1 MRSLAL
7 FLTIVF
13 ALTAAPQA
21 QRRPAASA
29 RKETRTYRG
38 LLTALED
45 DELTIELSDKRALIL
60 KRDKSTNFNKPG
72 IKPGDTVSVE
82 ITDDEKGY
90 LYALN
95 VTLEKAGE
103 MPDMER
109 RGPRRMPTNPDNEPG
124 VAPAVAPRA
133 TTVNSGENVDPDGG
147 GPPKLKRG
155 VPAPRK
161 QTSTTADEPP
171 PITREEAA
179 RISRFPSGEVA
190 SSAGDEAPV
199 QRGNYVRTRGDGEVP
214 FIERARETAYTF
226 VETLPNYTVKQVTTR
241 YQNERAID
249 NLTCDLIVENG
260 KERYQNLMR
269 NGKLMKEKAEE
280 SGSWSSGEFASTL
293 QDIFSSSTNATFK
306 PKGSTTIFQRSAML
320 FDFTVEQPNSHWTI
334 RTQQEQYLPAYQ
346 GTLWIDKETARILRI
361 EMQARKI
368 PSAFPLDRVES
379 AVDYNFVKIGT
390 ASVLLPVHAD
400 VLSCE
405 RGSRQCSHNAIDFR
419 NYKKFG
425 AESNVTFTP

>member
-7 FLTIVF
+7 CLTMIL

-21 QRRPAASA
+21 QRKSSPSK
-29 RKETRTYRG
+29 KETRTYRG
-38 LLTALED
+38 LLTAINDE
-45 DELTIELSDKRALIL
+45 ELTIELSDKRALIL
-60 KRDKSTNFNKPG
+60 KRDASTKFSKPG
-72 IKPGDTVSVE
+72 TKPGDTVSVE

-95 VTLEKAGE
+95 VTLEKEGQLSE
-103 MPDMER
+103 PER
-109 RGPRRMPTNPDNEPG
+109 RGGGRMPSNPDEPG
-124 VAPAVAPRA
+124 VAPDVMPRA
-133 TTVNSGENVDPDGG
+133 TTVTSGEQIDPDGG
-147 GPPKLKRG
+147 GPPRLKRG
-155 VPAPRK
+155 
-161 QTSTTADEPP
+161 QPP
-171 PITREEAA
+171 PKRPIATPVEEPAA
-179 RISRFPSGEVA
+179 APVSRFPAGEIA
-190 SSAGDEAPV
+190 ASAGDEAPAR
-199 QRGNYVRTRGDGEVP
+199 RGNIVSARSDGERP
-214 FIERARETAYTF
+214 FIERARETAYSF
-226 VETLPNYTVKQVTTR
+226 VETLPNYSVKQVTTR

-306 PKGSTTIFQRSAML
+306 PRGSTTLFQRSAML
-320 FDFTVEQPNSHWTI
+320 FDFTVEQQNSHWTI
-334 RTQQEQYLPAYQ
+334 RTQQEQYLPGYQ
-346 GTLWIDKETARILRI
+346 GTLWIDKETTRVLRV

-368 PSAFPLDRVES
+368 PTAFPLDKVES

-390 ASVLLPVHAD
+390 QSVLLPVHAD